1 MAEKPIADIISFF
14 KDKLADNG
22 LNVAKIVLFG
32 SHANG
37 NAGGESDLDLVVV
50 SDDFQDKNIFERVNL
65 IGNARAAVVM
75 NFRVPV
81 DIILMTPD
89 EFENEKS
96 PVADECRDG
105 IVVFAA

>member
-1 MAEKPIADIISFF
+1 MSSLDDIITFF
-14 KDKLADNG
+14 KDKLAGNG

-37 NAGGESDLDLVVV
+37 NADKESDLDLVVI
-50 SDDFQDKNIFERVNL
+50 SGDFQNKNIFERVNL
-65 IGNARAAVVM
+65 IGDARASVVK
-75 NFRVPV
+75 NFKVPV
-81 DIILMTPD
+81 DILLMTPE

-105 IVVFAA
+105 IVVYAA